1 MLNGLPP
8 PTLVQDA
15 RGFER
20 LLDDLDGQRE
30 IAVDTEADSFY
41 SYREKVCLV
50 QVTVEDRDYLVDPL
64 AGFDMRPLGEM
75 LADPARLKVF
85 HDGEYDVLILK
96 RIYGFHF
103 KNLFDTRV
111 AAAALGSANPG
122 LANVLRDRYGIELD
136 KSMQRSD
143 WAQRPLSEK
152 QIKYARLD
160 TRFLLPLMREQR
172 VELAA
177 RSREHFVDGECR
189 RLEALEPPDASFD
202 PDEFVKL
209 KNARM
214 LEPIGRQ
221 VLRELFTLRERLAS
235 ESDQPPFRIMN
246 NETLLEIARILPR
259 SANELQRIPGIS
271 PKQGRRLGEAVLESV
286 RRGMELGPLRK
297 LPQLPN
303 REGTSEFSDE
313 DVELHERLKNLRK
326 ELAMKLGID
335 SAYLINRHVLPRIA
349 RAKPHSLAELAQTEG
364 ILDWQV
370 RDYGPDLLRVV
381 EQFEREREAGQ
392 LPVGR
397 RRGPRRG

>member
-15 RGFER
+15 RGFGR
-20 LLDDLDGQRE
+20 LLEDLADQKE

-41 SYREKVCLV
+41 SYHEKVCLV
-50 QVTVEDRDYLVDPL
+50 QITVEERDYLVDPL
-64 AGFDMRPLGEM
+64 AGFDLRPLGEV

-96 RIYGFHF
+96 RVYGFQF

-111 AAAALGSANPG
+111 AAATLGSPNPG
-122 LANVLRDRYGIELD
+122 LANVLRERYGIELD
-136 KSMQRSD
+136 KSMQRSN

-152 QIKYARLD
+152 QIRYARLD

-177 RSREHFVDGECR
+177 RAREHFVDGECL

-209 KNARM
+209 KNARA
-214 LEPIGRQ
+214 LEPLGRQ
-221 VLRELFTLRERLAS
+221 VLRELFTLREKLAS

-246 NETLLEIARILPR
+246 NETLVEIARLRPR
-259 SANELQRIPGIS
+259 SASELQRIPGIS
-271 PKQGRRLGEAVLESV
+271 HKQGRRLGELVLEAV
-286 RRGMELGPLRK
+286 RRGVELGPLRK

-303 REGTSEFSDE
+303 REQDI
-313 DVELHERLKNLRK
+313 ELHERLKNRRK
-326 ELAMKLGID
+326 ELAQSLGID

-349 RAKPHSLAELAQTEG
+349 RSKPRTLEELARIEG
-364 ILDWQV
+364 ILPWQV
-370 RDYGPDLLRVV
+370 RDYGKDLLAVV
-381 EQFEREREAGQ
+381 EQFERERDAGQ
-392 LPVGR
+392 LPAR
-397 RRGPRRG
+397 RRGPWRG

>member
-1 MLNGLPP
+1 MLNSLPP

-15 RGFER
+15 RGFGR
-20 LLDDLDGQRE
+20 LLDDLAGQKE

-75 LADPARLKVF
+75 LADPARVKVF

-96 RIYGFHF
+96 RIYDFRF
-103 KNLFDTRV
+103 ANLFDTRV
-111 AAAALGSANPG
+111 AAAALGSQNPG

-172 VELAA
+172 VELAS
-177 RSREHFVDGECR
+177 RSRGHFVEGECR
-189 RLEALEPPDASFD
+189 RLEALQPPDDSFD

-209 KNARM
+209 KNAR
-214 LEPIGRQ
+214 LLDPLSRQ
-221 VLRELFTLRERLAS
+221 VLRELFTLREQLAS

-246 NETLLEIARILPR
+246 NETLVEVARLRPR

-271 PKQGRRLGEAVLESV
+271 HKQGRRLGDLVLAAVSKGV
-286 RRGMELGPLRK
+286 ELGPLRK
-297 LPQLPN
+297 LPTLPN
-303 REGTSEFSDE
+303 RDGTGDFSDE
-313 DVELHERLKNLRK
+313 DLELHERLKNRRK
-326 ELAMKLGID
+326 ELAQALGID

-349 RAKPHSLAELAQTEG
+349 KAKPRTEDELARTEG

-370 RDYGPDLLRVV
+370 RDYGKDLIAVV
-381 EQFEREREAGQ
+381 EQFERERAAGM
-392 LPVGR
+392 LPTGR
-397 RRGPRRG
+397 RRGPWRG

>member
-15 RGFER
+15 RGFGR
-20 LLDDLDGQRE
+20 LLEDLADQKE

-41 SYREKVCLV
+41 SYHEKVCLV
-50 QVTVEDRDYLVDPL
+50 QITVEERDYLVDPL
-64 AGFDMRPLGEM
+64 AGFDLRPLGEV

-96 RIYGFHF
+96 RVYGFQF

-111 AAAALGSANPG
+111 AAATLGSPNPG
-122 LANVLRDRYGIELD
+122 LANVLRERYGIELD
-136 KSMQRSD
+136 KSMQRSN

-152 QIKYARLD
+152 QIRYARLD

-177 RSREHFVDGECR
+177 RAREHFVDGECL

-209 KNARM
+209 KNARA
-214 LEPIGRQ
+214 LEPLGRQ
-221 VLRELFTLRERLAS
+221 VLRELFTLREKLAS

-246 NETLLEIARILPR
+246 NETLVEIARLRPR
-259 SANELQRIPGIS
+259 SASELQRIPGIS
-271 PKQGRRLGEAVLESV
+271 HKQGRRLGELVLEAV
-286 RRGMELGPLRK
+286 RRGVELGPLRK

-303 REGTSEFSDE
+303 REGTSEFSDQ
-313 DVELHERLKNLRK
+313 DIELHERLKNRRK
-326 ELAMKLGID
+326 ELAQSLGID

-349 RAKPHSLAELAQTEG
+349 RSKPRTLEELARIEG
-364 ILDWQV
+364 ILPWQV
-370 RDYGPDLLRVV
+370 RDYGKDLLAVV
-381 EQFEREREAGQ
+381 EQFERERDAGQ
-392 LPVGR
+392 LPAR
-397 RRGPRRG
+397 RRGPWRG

>member
-8 PTLVQDA
+8 PTLIQDA
-15 RGFER
+15 RGFAQ
-20 LLDDLDGQRE
+20 LLQDLGSQKE

-41 SYREKVCLV
+41 SHREKVCLV
-50 QVTVEDRDYLVDPL
+50 QITVEDRDYLVDPL

-96 RIYGFHF
+96 RIYSFRF

-111 AAAALGSANPG
+111 AAATLGSPNPG
-122 LANVLRDRYGIELD
+122 LANVLRERYKIELD

-152 QIKYARLD
+152 QIAYARLD
-160 TRFLLPLMREQR
+160 TRFLLPLMREQK

-177 RSREHFVDGECR
+177 RSRTHFVEGECQ

-209 KNARM
+209 KNART
-214 LEPIGRQ
+214 LDPLGRQ
-221 VLRELFTLRERLAS
+221 VLRELYALREKLAS

-246 NETLLEIARILPR
+246 NEALVEIARVRPH
-259 SANELQRIPGIS
+259 SANELQRIAGVS
-271 PKQGRRLGEAVLESV
+271 YKQGRRLGEDLLEAV
-286 RRGMELGPLRK
+286 RRGIELGPLRK

-303 REGTSEFSDE
+303 RDGTDDFSDH
-313 DVELHERLKNLRK
+313 DVELHERLKNRRK
-326 ELAMKLGID
+326 DLAQALGID

-349 RAKPHSLAELAQTEG
+349 RAKPRTLDELARVEG
-364 ILDWQV
+364 LLEWQV
-370 RDYGPDLLRVV
+370 RDYGQDLLGVV
-381 EQFEREREAGQ
+381 EQFERERAAGL
-392 LPVGR
+392 LPASR
-397 RRGPRRG
+397 RRGPWRG